1 MIFIDHSPSLSHYGV
16 LGMKWGV
23 RKDGMPQGYQGSGN
37 GHKPSKTEKKAAKE
51 QQKRIKE
58 FNDNYNK
65 NWTKTYNKAADKNA
79 KDLERINKKYKSYD
93 FSKIDLSNP
102 SNNSAESIKAWNKYV
117 QELDTAWRKNYS
129 EVLLEDFGTY
139 PDPEIGEEWVWQAPF
154 MNDFKAQM
162 IEE

>member
-1 MIFIDHSPSLSHYGV
+1 MIFIDESDSLSHYGV
-16 LGMKWGV
+16 LGMHWGV
-23 RKDGMPQGYQGSGN
+23 RKDGKPQGFQGSGK
-37 GHKPSKTEKKAAKE
+37 GRKE
-51 QQKRIKE
+51 QQKRVKE

-65 NWTKTYNKAADKNA
+65 NWMNSYNKAADRNA

-93 FSKIDLSNP
+93 FSKIDFSNP
-102 SNNSAESIKAWNKYV
+102 SNNSAESIKAWNRYV

-139 PDPEIGEEWVWQAPF
+139 PDSEIGEEWVWQAPF

-162 IEE
+162 IED